1 MVVVDTRVGAFSF
14 TSSRFTLRDWT
25 RPPAKPLLYRWY
37 DRLLDGRRG
46 RRDGRAG
53 LSGRT
58 GWLQALR
65 ELRTERVSR
74 ERVDGEC
81 DLIELTDRRSIAA
94 SPIEALRDRL
104 ARLELELAEAD
115 KEPDL
120 DGPVRLADHR
130 HPPEFAVSRRRAAH
144 LARRRDVE
152 LRYFEA
158 QRALGEAVQL
168 VSMIDR
174 EIERLEEVV
183 ELRADMVRAHGS
195 RRIASYWQHFAR
207 AHRDHAEKA
216 GETPPRE
223 PDLPWDDEGGRD
235 L

>member
-25 RPPAKPLLYRWY
+25 RPPAKPLTYRWY
-37 DRLLDGRRG
+37 DRVLDGRHG

-53 LSGRT
+53 LSGNT
-58 GWLQALR
+58 GWLRALR
-65 ELRTERVSR
+65 QLTTEQMDR
-74 ERVDGEC
+74 ERVEGER
-81 DLIELTDRRSIAA
+81 DLTELNDRRSIAA
-94 SPIEALRDRL
+94 SPIEALRDRV
-104 ARLELELAEAD
+104 ARLEMELAEAD

-120 DGPVRLADHR
+120 DGPVRLADDR
-130 HPPEFAVSRRRAAH
+130 HPPEFAVNRRRNAH
-144 LARRRDVE
+144 LARRRQVE
-152 LRYFEA
+152 LRHFDA

-168 VSMIDR
+168 VSMLDR

-183 ELRADMVRAHGS
+183 RLRADMVRAHGS
-195 RRIASYWQHFAR
+195 RRIACYWQHFAR
-207 AHRDHAEKA
+207 AHRDHAQKA